1 VDQLKAT
8 HTIVAGK
15 QLKLQSGKHRIEI
28 DFRVLKHRVEKHPV
42 RRVLSIDVLALVAVG
57 SCGWSMKVSAQTW
70 DQPIRE
76 PATESTPQTIKLAD
90 QLNTVGAKFFG
101 AHWCPAC
108 KEQMKLFGKQAG
120 RRLNYV
126 ECGLPD
132 KYPDQV
138 SQCRD
143 ARIQSIPTWT
153 RPGSTRLEGVQS
165 INALERWSDLKPP
178 QQD

>member
-1 VDQLKAT
+1 M
-8 HTIVAGK
+8 
-15 QLKLQSGKHRIEI
+15 SRI
-28 DFRVLKHRVEKHPV
+28 KG
-42 RRVLSIDVLALVAVG
+42 IDVLACLAFIAGGSGLKVA
-57 SCGWSMKVSAQTW
+57 AQPW
-70 DQPIRE
+70 NQPIPE
-76 PATESTPQTIKLAD
+76 PATESTQQTIELAD
-90 QLNTVGAKFFG
+90 QLHKIGAKFFG

-126 ECGLPD
+126 ECGLPE

-153 RPGSTRLEGVQS
+153 RPGSTRLQGVQS
-165 INALERWSDLKPP
+165 INTLERWSGLKR
-178 QQD
+178 QDQN

>member
-1 VDQLKAT
+1 M
-8 HTIVAGK
+8 
-15 QLKLQSGKHRIEI
+15 EI
-28 DFRVLKHRVEKHPV
+28 
-42 RRVLSIDVLALVAVG
+42 LAFLAVITLG
-57 SCGWSMKVSAQTW
+57 SSMKVSAQTW
-70 DQPIRE
+70 NQPIPE
-76 PATESTPQTIKLAD
+76 PAAESTQRTIELAE
-90 QLNTVGAKFFG
+90 QLNKIGAKFFG

-120 RRLNYV
+120 RELNYV

-143 ARIQSIPTWT
+143 AQIKSIPTWT

-165 INALERWSDLKPP
+165 INALERWSDLKTP
-178 QQD
+178 QQN